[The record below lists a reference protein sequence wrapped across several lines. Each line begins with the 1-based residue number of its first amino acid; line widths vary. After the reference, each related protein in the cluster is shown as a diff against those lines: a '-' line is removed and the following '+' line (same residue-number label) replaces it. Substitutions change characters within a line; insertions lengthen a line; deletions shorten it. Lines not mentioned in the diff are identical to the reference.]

1 MSPVSTL
8 IELTS
13 TVLALNHCMSLLLV
27 LLHLVLVHGLVAD
40 LAFADVAHAVYL
52 MKIVLR
58 NSDWLVTRR

>member
-13 TVLALNHCMSLLLV
+13 TVLALNHCVGLLLV
-27 LLHLVLVHGLVAD
+27 LFHLVLVHGLVAD

-52 MKIVLR
+52 M
-58 NSDWLVTRR
+58 